1 VDSATQITLR
11 AVFAFLT
18 LGCFVLAYARADVAA
33 GLRTARIPM
42 LVVSVCTAVASGAF
56 MVALG
61 RTSVAHVLLFQ
72 AISPIIAAVLGV
84 KVLGELL
91 TPRICAAMVLA
102 LVGVGVMVGGP
113 GGGNLT
119 GDALALLMAVAFAV
133 VIVVSRRHRAVS
145 MAPAACMA
153 QLLLLLVATPLS
165 DLGSVR
171 AGDVLW
177 SFLLGA
183 GQLGLGLAAFTVS
196 ARLIPA
202 AELAVI
208 TLLEVVLGPVWV
220 WIGAGERPSVATLAG
235 GAIVIGAVVVQ
246 SVGSSNRIGD
256 LGHAR
261 WRPRR

>member
-1 VDSATQITLR
+1 
-11 AVFAFLT
+11 
-18 LGCFVLAYARADVAA
+18 
-33 GLRTARIPM
+33 
-42 LVVSVCTAVASGAF
+42 VVSVCAAIASGAF

-61 RTSVAHVLLFQ
+61 QTSVAHVLLFQ

-84 KVLGELL
+84 KLLGERL
-91 TPRICAAMVLA
+91 TPRICVAMVLA
-102 LVGVGVMVGGP
+102 VLGVGVMVGGP

-119 GDALALLMAVAFAV
+119 GDVLAMVMTVAFAI

-145 MAPAACMA
+145 MAPAACLA
-153 QLLLLLVATPLS
+153 QVLLLLVATPLA

-177 SFLLGA
+177 CFLLGA

-208 TLLEVVLGPVWV
+208 TLFEVVLGPVWV
-220 WIGAGERPSVATLAG
+220 WVGASERPSVGTLVG
-235 GAIVIGAVVVQ
+235 GAIVLGAVVLQ
-246 SVGSSNRIGD
+246 SVGRLAPDLWIPDPELRASASSPACPVEPNPRQQ
-256 LGHAR
+256 AR
-261 WRPRR
+261 SKERQA